1 MAVEKKKLVGRHKRL
16 AFMDV
21 EGTGTT
27 FIRMTGFTALSEGK
41 EAKEYNRQ
49 YVDEATERND
59 VVGYATSV
67 EYEFDRYTNDKV
79 CEKICTITD
88 DELVGTEA
96 QVDIVTVDVFTADD
110 KKRAIA
116 RKRTWSVIPDTS
128 GDGTDAL
135 IYSGSFAAASE
146 ITKGSGTG
154 ESRGRLAIYRSVQS
168 RFRITRKRLN
178 CLRTLGLLIRWTIKG
193 TESII

>member
-1 MAVEKKKLVGRHKRL
+1 MAVQKKELVGRHKRL

-27 FIRMTGFTALSEGK
+27 FTRMTGFTSMSEGK
-41 EAKEYNRQ
+41 EAKEYSRQ

-79 CEKICTITD
+79 CEKVCTITD
-88 DELVGTEA
+88 DELTGTDA
-96 QVDIVTVDVFTADD
+96 QVDIVTVDVFTANEN
-110 KKRAIA
+110 KQAIA
-116 RKRTWSVIPDTS
+116 RKRTYSVIPDTS

-135 IYSGSFAAASE
+135 IYSGSFSAASE
-146 ITKGSGTG
+146 ITKGYATLDDKMETCTFTEGT
-154 ESRGRLAIYRSVQS
+154 
-168 RFRITRKRLN
+168 ITS
-178 CLRTLGLLIRWTIKG
+178 
-193 TESII
+193 E